1 MKAAHQGLRGCGWR
15 KAHAFF
21 LQPCRNKL
29 INGMITARER
39 CLLGELGPFDRL
51 IGPVPGVG
59 CAFRNPSFKQGDLFR
74 LDRFFVLG
82 RRHQLVLIIADDALD
97 DLAIFRIARHDG
109 KIPTK
114 ISKGTFLGIH
124 AVVCISILR
133 IGPMTGKAL
142 RREDRA
148 DVTAEVQRLS
158 LSCLAATDKAD
169 TTNARRGCKYKAI
182 SPV

>member
-1 MKAAHQGLRGCGWR
+1 
-15 KAHAFF
+15 
-21 LQPCRNKL
+21 L
-29 INGMITARER
+29 INGIVTAGESN
-39 CLLGELGPFDRL
+39 LLGDLRSFNWL

-59 CAFRNPSFKQGDLFR
+59 GSLRNPSFEQGNFLRCDW
-74 LDRFFVLG
+74 FFVFG

-97 DLAIFRIARHDG
+97 DLAIFRIPRDNG

-114 ISKGTFLGIH
+114 IGKGTFLGIH
-124 AVVCISILR
+124 AVVCITVLR

-148 DVTAEVQRLS
+148 DVAAEVQRLL
-158 LSCLAATDKAD
+158 LSSSAATDKAGAGY
-169 TTNARRGCKYKAI
+169 TCRGCKCKAI